1 MTSKE
6 IGQIIKNNRKSK
18 NITQQALADK
28 CEMSR
33 SHLADVEAGR
43 NSPSAILIIKIFRIL
58 DIDLNLL
65 KNMNVNLGENKHEK
79 AVKVIGNYKFSYSK
93 FEKLLN
99 EQCITAY
106 QVSKDTG
113 ITTATLS
120 EWKTGKYTPK
130 IDKLLK
136 LANYFGITVEY
147 FLEEK
152 VNQNA
157 NEVNILD
164 KIKVLCNRNNISLTQ
179 LEKNL
184 NFSSGILCKW
194 ANHSPSVKALKS
206 VSTYFN
212 VSIEYFLDEKTN
224 INNLKAIREDRQ
236 LGVNELSRMS
246 GVNKSTI
253 SEIENNII
261 KNSSLDTIRSLIK
274 ALNVSFDELFP
285 DSEDNSKN
293 LKFNLSNV
301 STNDLLEEIKRRCE
315 NERINN

>member
-120 EWKTGKYTPK
+120 EWKNGKYTPK

-136 LANYFGITVEY
+136 LANYFGITV
-147 FLEEK
+147 
-152 VNQNA
+152 
-157 NEVNILD
+157 
-164 KIKVLCNRNNISLTQ
+164 
-179 LEKNL
+179 
-184 NFSSGILCKW
+184 
-194 ANHSPSVKALKS
+194 
-206 VSTYFN
+206 
-212 VSIEYFLDEKTN
+212 EYFLDEKTN